1 MLSPNAAICNGET
14 AMSESEPSAASRR
27 HWLRLA
33 GRIAH
38 LLIRQP
44 QQTSAL
50 VRRSYDA
57 AASGYDAAWTEHM
70 RDLSLGMLDR
80 LDAGAGAECIDLT
93 CGTGFVTAELA
104 ARTGGRVIGVD
115 TSEGML
121 GVARKRNAGGCEFVQ
136 ADALAYLRERPTRSA
151 DVVTC
156 AWGLGYTRPMAVI
169 RHAARV
175 LRPGGRIGIID
186 NTLTSLAGILWA
198 AMLTFAERPAAL
210 THVMKVRFLPH
221 RLALA
226 AAMRLCSI
234 RVVGSWS
241 GVRTTYVSGGAEAV
255 ARLTAT
261 GAAAGFEFA
270 TTDADREAVFSRFAD
285 VLETRCGPDIR
296 GLPITHR
303 YLAAIGE
310 RTC

>member
-1 MLSPNAAICNGET
+1 
-14 AMSESEPSAASRR
+14 MSESEPNAASRR

-33 GRIAH
+33 GRIAR
-38 LLIRQP
+38 LLIHQP

-50 VRRSYDA
+50 VRRSYDG

-70 RDLSLGMLDR
+70 RDLSLAMLDR
-80 LDAGAGAECIDLT
+80 LGARRGAECIDLT

-104 ARTGGRVIGVD
+104 ARTGGRVVGVD

-121 GVARKRNAGGCEFVQ
+121 GVARERGAGGCEFVR
-136 ADALAYLRERPTRSA
+136 ADALAYLRGRPARSA

-156 AWGLGYTRPMAVI
+156 AWGLGYTRPLAVI

-175 LRPGGRIGIID
+175 LRPGGKVGIID
-186 NTLTSLAGILWA
+186 NTLMSLAGVLWA
-198 AMLTFAERPAAL
+198 AILTFAERPAAL

-221 RLALA
+221 RLALGA
-226 AAMRLCSI
+226 VMRLCSL
-234 RVVGSWS
+234 RVVDTW
-241 GVRTTYVSGGAEAV
+241 GGARTYYVPDGADAV
-255 ARLTAT
+255 ARLMAT
-261 GAAAGFEFA
+261 GAAAGFEF
-270 TTDADREAVFSRFAD
+270 TTADADREVVFSRFAE
-285 VLETRCGPDIR
+285 VIEERCGPDIR

-310 RTC
+310 RTW